1 MRSLGACLC
10 RFPMSLFD
18 IFEREDLESLQFGA
32 VARKSPSKFARDE
45 KEKCETSHAIHSI
58 YSYLPVYL
66 ALYVSAYI
74 HIYTY

>member
-32 VARKSPSKFARDE
+32 VARKSPPSLREMRKKNVRLRMPFIPS
-45 KEKCETSHAIHSI
+45 TPIYLSI
-58 YSYLPVYL
+58 
-66 ALYVSAYI
+66 
-74 HIYTY
+74 